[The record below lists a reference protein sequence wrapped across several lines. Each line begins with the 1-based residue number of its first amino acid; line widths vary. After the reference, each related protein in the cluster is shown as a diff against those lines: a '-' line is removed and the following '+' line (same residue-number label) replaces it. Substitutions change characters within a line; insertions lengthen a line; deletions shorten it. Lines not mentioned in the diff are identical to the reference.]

1 MIYIENIVDISF
13 LINILVVW
21 TFIRVLG
28 IHKYIYIYIY
38 IYMYVCMYIY
48 IYICMCIYI
57 LTDSSN
63 SQHFKISQVI
73 YIWVNKKKKLHN
85 MVVG

>member
-38 IYMYVCMYIY
+38 IYICMYVCMYVYSHTHQIH
-48 IYICMCIYI
+48 
-57 LTDSSN
+57 N
-63 SQHFKISQVI
+63 IS
-73 YIWVNKKKKLHN
+73 KL
-85 MVVG
+85 VK

>member
-1 MIYIENIVDISF
+1 MIYIENIVDISL

-38 IYMYVCMYIY
+38 IYVCMYVCMYTH
-48 IYICMCIYI
+48 I
-57 LTDSSN
+57 LIKFTTFQN
-63 SQHFKISQVI
+63 
-73 YIWVNKKKKLHN
+73 
-85 MVVG
+85 

>member
-38 IYMYVCMYIY
+38 IYIYMYVCMYV
-48 IYICMCIYI
+48 CI
-57 LTDSSN
+57 LTYSSN

-73 YIWVNKKKKLHN
+73 YIWVNKKKKKLHN

>member
-38 IYMYVCMYIY
+38 ICMYVCIYIYMYVYIY
-48 IYICMCIYI
+48 THRLIKF
-57 LTDSSN
+57 TTFQN
-63 SQHFKISQVI
+63 
-73 YIWVNKKKKLHN
+73 
-85 MVVG
+85 

>member
-1 MIYIENIVDISF
+1 MIYIENIVDISL

-38 IYMYVCMYIY
+38 IYIYMYVCMYV
-48 IYICMCIYI
+48 CI
-57 LTDSSN
+57 LTYSSN

>member
-38 IYMYVCMYIY
+38 VCMYVCMHTH
-48 IYICMCIYI
+48 I
-57 LTDSSN
+57 LIKFTTFQN
-63 SQHFKISQVI
+63 
-73 YIWVNKKKKLHN
+73 
-85 MVVG
+85 

>member
-38 IYMYVCMYIY
+38 IYMYVCMYV
-48 IYICMCIYI
+48 CI
-57 LTDSSN
+57 LTYSSN

-73 YIWVNKKKKLHN
+73 YIWVNKKKN
-85 MVVG
+85 CIIWW

>member
-1 MIYIENIVDISF
+1 MIYIENIVDISL

-28 IHKYIYIYIY
+28 IHKYIYIYIC
-38 IYMYVCMYIY
+38 MYVY
-48 IYICMCIYI
+48 IYICMYIYI

-73 YIWVNKKKKLHN
+73 YIWVNKKKKIA
-85 MVVG
+85 

>member
-28 IHKYIYIYIY
+28 IHIYIYIY
-38 IYMYVCMYIY
+38 VCMYVCMYV
-48 IYICMCIYI
+48 CI
-57 LTDSSN
+57 LTYSSN

>member
-38 IYMYVCMYIY
+38 IYIYVCMYVCMYTH
-48 IYICMCIYI
+48 I
-57 LTDSSN
+57 LIKFTTFQN
-63 SQHFKISQVI
+63 
-73 YIWVNKKKKLHN
+73 
-85 MVVG
+85 

>member
-38 IYMYVCMYIY
+38 IYVCMYVCMYTH
-48 IYICMCIYI
+48 I
-57 LTDSSN
+57 LIKFTTFQN
-63 SQHFKISQVI
+63 
-73 YIWVNKKKKLHN
+73 
-85 MVVG
+85 

>member
-28 IHKYIYIYIY
+28 IHKYIYIYIC
-38 IYMYVCMYIY
+38 MYVCMYAYSHTHQIH
-48 IYICMCIYI
+48 
-57 LTDSSN
+57 N
-63 SQHFKISQVI
+63 IS
-73 YIWVNKKKKLHN
+73 KL
-85 MVVG
+85 VK

>member
-1 MIYIENIVDISF
+1 MIYIENIVDISL

-38 IYMYVCMYIY
+38 IYIYVCMYVY
-48 IYICMCIYI
+48 MYTHI
-57 LTDSSN
+57 LIKFTTFQN
-63 SQHFKISQVI
+63 
-73 YIWVNKKKKLHN
+73 
-85 MVVG
+85 

>member
-28 IHKYIYIYIY
+28 IHI
-38 IYMYVCMYIY
+38 YIY
-48 IYICMCIYI
+48 IYICMYVCMYVYSHTHQIH
-57 LTDSSN
+57 N
-63 SQHFKISQVI
+63 IS
-73 YIWVNKKKKLHN
+73 KL
-85 MVVG
+85 VK

>member
-1 MIYIENIVDISF
+1 MIYIENIVDISL

-38 IYMYVCMYIY
+38 TYIY
-48 IYICMCIYI
+48 TYI

-73 YIWVNKKKKLHN
+73 YIWVNKKKKNCIIWWSANLA
-85 MVVG
+85 ML

>member
-38 IYMYVCMYIY
+38 IYMYVCMYV
-48 IYICMCIYI
+48 CI
-57 LTDSSN
+57 LTYSSN